1 MFWSRLFYLIKVVQM
16 TVFLGA
22 FFSFLLSQN
31 LGPQPWDH
39 GKILLHGKLTMG
51 KLKLTYRLGK
61 KGG

>member
-1 MFWSRLFYLIKVVQM
+1 M